1 MWLVST
7 LTRTAAS
14 SYSGDLI
21 RLTSGPPFNAVPFPP
36 IGSPGG
42 ASGTIVGSAMLN
54 FSDGN
59 AGVFSYTIGA
69 IAQSKSITREIFT
82 SPGTV
87 CH

>member
-1 MWLVST
+1 
-7 LTRTAAS
+7 
-14 SYSGDLI
+14 
-21 RLTSGPPFNAVPFPP
+21 
-36 IGSPGG
+36 
-42 ASGTIVGSAMLN
+42 MLN